1 MLWNFG
7 IDLIERELKNNVRYF
22 KRASKPPVRDT
33 FGPDPLQSNYVET
46 S

>member
-1 MLWNFG
+1 VDYR

-22 KRASKPPVRDT
+22 KAAEKLPVIDL
-33 FGPDPLQSNYVET
+33 FIPDPLQSLYVET